1 MQRRWFGRWN
11 ILLMGRLAVLALGVV
26 QGALPYEQIKAL
38 VERQLRAMT
47 GGGG

>member
-11 ILLMGRLAVLALGVV
+11 TLVVGMLAMLALGVV
-26 QGALPYEQIKAL
+26 QGALPYEQVKAI
-38 VERQLRAMT
+38 VERQLRATT